1 MSESREQRIE
11 DSYDVVVIGAGNG
24 GLAATVLLAQ
34 KGVKVLCLEQ
44 HNLPGGV
51 ATSFVRGRF
60 EFETSLHEMA
70 SYGPESRKGS
80 IRRMFEDNLKL
91 DTKFVQVPEAF
102 RLITTDPGEE
112 MDISMPFGVQNFI
125 DTIEKEVPGSK
136 DSIENFFKV
145 AREIDDAFKYFAKTK
160 GNPDQGV
167 LFKEF
172 PNFLKTA
179 AYSVTEVENALKM
192 PEKAQ
197 KIINGY
203 WAYLGLPMSRM
214 NFTLYAVMVLSFAEI
229 GGWIPTNR
237 SHGYTTAI
245 DAKIREFGG
254 RIEYNTKVDKIL
266 VEGGKVVGVETA
278 SGDKIKTNHVIS
290 NATPIITYNK
300 LIYPQ
305 SEVPEI
311 AYKEVNARIHGLT
324 GFVVYAGLDV
334 AAEELGLHDYGYFL
348 MNSMDTEGIYDSW
361 SKLQA
366 PHGLACTVLNN
377 AVPDCSPPGTCMVN
391 ITTLFRPEAW
401 KDVKPEDYV
410 ELKTKLAEELLIKF
424 EKATGSSI
432 RDHIEEI
439 EIATPATFA
448 RYAKLYNGI
457 FYGYEAES
465 WDSILPRM
473 MIMGNDVHI
482 EGLEFAG
489 GFNRRAH
496 GYSSALN
503 DGVISAQFT
512 LQKLSQE
519 GDKA

>member
-1 MSESREQRIE
+1 MSENKEQRIE
-11 DSYDVVVIGAGNG
+11 DSYDVVVVGAGNG
-24 GLAATVLLAQ
+24 GLSATVFLAQ
-34 KGVKVLCLEQ
+34 QGVKVLCLEQ

-60 EFETSLHEMA
+60 EFETSLHELA
-70 SYGPESRKGS
+70 SYGPQSNKGS
-80 IRRMFEDNLKL
+80 IRRFFEDSLKI

-102 RLITTDPGEE
+102 RLILTDPGEE
-112 MDISMPFGVQNFI
+112 MDISMPFGVENFI
-125 DTIEKEVPGSK
+125 DTIENEVPGSK
-136 DSIENFFKV
+136 ESVENFFKV
-145 AREIDDAFKYFAKTK
+145 AKEIDGAFSYFGKTK

-167 LFKEF
+167 LLKEF

-179 AYSVTEVENALKM
+179 AYSVTEVENALNI

-197 KIINGY
+197 KILNGY

-214 NFTLYAVMVLSFAEI
+214 NFTLYAMMVLSFAEI
-229 GGWIPTNR
+229 GGWVPTNR

-254 RIEYNTKVDKIL
+254 RIEYNTSVDKIL
-266 VEGGKVVGVETA
+266 VEGGKVVGVETTR
-278 SGDKIKTNHVIS
+278 GDKIKTNNVIS
-290 NATPIITYNK
+290 NATPTLTYNK

-324 GFVVYAGLDV
+324 GFAIYVGLD
-334 AAEELGLHDYGYFL
+334 ATAEELGLHEYGYFI
-348 MNSMDTEGIYDSW
+348 MNNMNTEEIYDSW
-361 SKLQA
+361 KTLQA
-366 PHGLACTVLNN
+366 PGGLACTVLNN
-377 AVPDCSPPGTCMVN
+377 AVPDCSPPGTCILD
-391 ITTLFRPEAW
+391 ITTLYRPEAW
-401 KDVKPEDYV
+401 KDVKPEEYV
-410 ELKTKLAEELLIKF
+410 DLKNKLAEELIIKF
-424 EKATGSSI
+424 EKATGTSL

-457 FYGYEAES
+457 FYGYEPES
-465 WDSILPRM
+465 WDSLVPRLM
-473 MIMGNDVHI
+473 NMGKDVYI

-496 GYSSALN
+496 GYSSAIN
-503 DGVISAQFT
+503 DGLISAK
-512 LQKLSQE
+512 LILHKLSKE
-519 GDKA
+519 GGKA